1 MVGLRTINASDK
13 MENHSLLIH
22 GEGLDKAGAIIIAD
36 TIFDYHLAEDVGC
49 MLILIA
55 YGHQSKE
62 CLGVCN
68 IVKVVDDF
76 SSLIKTNSM
85 GKMYEQK

>member
-1 MVGLRTINASDK
+1 

-85 GKMYEQK
+85 GKMYERK